1 MNKTFERLKL
11 TPLYEIILPIIQR
24 KQLRDWL
31 LRGKKSP
38 TPHLI
43 KQKIIKKYASKYSI
57 KTFVETG
64 TYLGTMVNTTKNI
77 FDRIFTI
84 ELDKLLYMRSK
95 KKFAKFKHIL
105 VLFGDSAKI
114 LPKVLKKIKEPALF
128 WLDAH
133 YSDGITAKGKL
144 NTPVIKEIKS
154 ILNHKIKGHI
164 ILIDD
169 APEFNGKNDYPTIK
183 AVEDI
188 VCNKYPN
195 CIFKTEYNTLQII
208 LNPQLY

>member
-1 MNKTFERLKL
+1 MNKIFERLKL

-24 KQLRDWL
+24 KQLHDWL
-31 LRGKKSP
+31 LRGKKPP

-43 KQKIIKKYASKYSI
+43 KQKIIRKYASKYSV

-64 TYLGTMVNTTKNI
+64 TYLGTMVNAAKNI
-77 FDRIFTI
+77 FNKIYTI
-84 ELDKLLYMRSK
+84 ELDKLLYMRAK
-95 KKFAKFKHIL
+95 KKFSKFEYIS
-105 VLFGDSAKI
+105 VLFGDSAKVLPVI
-114 LPKVLKKIKEPALF
+114 LRKINKPTLF

-133 YSDGITAKGKL
+133 YSGGITAKGKL
-144 NTPVIKEIKS
+144 DTPVIEEIKS

-169 APEFNGKNDYPTIK
+169 ASEFNGKNDYPTIK
-183 AVEDI
+183 MIKDI
-188 VCNKYPN
+188 VSKKYPN

-208 LNPQLY
+208 LNP